1 MTDKKA
7 KNSMIAVI
15 VIAVIL
21 IIGAYYMGVQHGKS
35 AAKTVASGYAGG
47 MRNGGTRGAGIVNG
61 SVLSID
67 GSTMTIQ
74 GRDGSSKI
82 VLYSGSTQFMKT
94 TSGTSTDVVV
104 GSQVM
109 VAGKTNSDGSIT
121 ASTVSLRPNM
131 PAGAAGGMPQ

>member
-1 MTDKKA
+1 
-7 KNSMIAVI
+7 MIAVI

-21 IIGAYYMGVQHGKS
+21 IIGAYYTGVQHGKTT
-35 AAKTVASGYAGG
+35 ATKTMASGYAGG
-47 MRNGGTRGAGIVNG
+47 MRGAGGTRGAGVVNG
-61 SVLSID
+61 SVLSVD
-67 GSTMTIQ
+67 GTTMTIQ

-94 TSGTSTDVVV
+94 TAGTSTDVVV

-121 ASTVSLRPNM
+121 ASTISLRPNM
-131 PAGAAGGMPQ
+131 PAGGMGTMPQ